1 LTAKGL
7 PKHAQRWTLSCDSG
21 HALLALT
28 GDWLGADAVVGPDEV
43 AALLDHPGVT
53 SLAFDS
59 RTLGRWDSS
68 LLLFLSELRRSAAA
82 RQVTVDDNGYP
93 ATARNLLS
101 LLPSENPAAAP
112 VAQRPS
118 LASRIGRWCLD
129 RGSGFE
135 AETALFGALILRFAP
150 ALRGRTQM
158 RWIDL
163 LADMQNGG
171 IRALPVVALVNI
183 LVGGIIAFLGAVQL
197 KKFGADIYVA
207 DLVGIAIVRELGPV
221 MTAVV
226 MCGRTGGAY
235 AAQIATMNG
244 SEEIDALRAIGVR
257 VNDYLVMPRA
267 IALTGMMPLLYLY
280 GSAVGI
286 IGGFAVALLT
296 LQVGPTVFFDEMR
309 ANLSTGEVVFGIL
322 KSVVFGLYI
331 AIVSCRIGLAAGR
344 SSADVGRAATSAT
357 VTGIVGVIF
366 LDAAFALAAHALD
379 F

>member
-1 LTAKGL
+1 
-7 PKHAQRWTLSCDSG
+7 
-21 HALLALT
+21 
-28 GDWLGADAVVGPDEV
+28 
-43 AALLDHPGVT
+43 
-53 SLAFDS
+53 
-59 RTLGRWDSS
+59 
-68 LLLFLSELRRSAAA
+68 
-82 RQVTVDDNGYP
+82 
-93 ATARNLLS
+93 
-101 LLPSENPAAAP
+101 
-112 VAQRPS
+112 
-118 LASRIGRWCLD
+118 
-129 RGSGFE
+129 
-135 AETALFGALILRFAP
+135 
-150 ALRGRTQM
+150 M
-158 RWIDL
+158 
-163 LADMQNGG
+163 
-171 IRALPVVALVNI
+171 
-183 LVGGIIAFLGAVQL
+183 
-197 KKFGADIYVA
+197 
-207 DLVGIAIVRELGPV
+207 
-221 MTAVV
+221 
-226 MCGRTGGAY
+226 
-235 AAQIATMNG
+235 
-244 SEEIDALRAIGVR
+244 GVR